1 MAKKKQVGVRELRQD
16 ASKLLDLVKA
26 GETLIITEHGKPVA
40 TLGPIVLSAWD
51 AAIEAGLIIPPTS
64 DLDWRTI
71 KPMKWPGKGSPLD
84 QLFADREAE

>member
-1 MAKKKQVGVRELRQD
+1 MGKERRVGVRELRQD
-16 ASKLLDLVKA
+16 ASKLLEHVKA

-40 TLGPIVLSAWD
+40 TLGPIVVSAWD

-64 DLDWRTI
+64 EVDWRTI

-84 QLFADREAE
+84 QLFADRDAE